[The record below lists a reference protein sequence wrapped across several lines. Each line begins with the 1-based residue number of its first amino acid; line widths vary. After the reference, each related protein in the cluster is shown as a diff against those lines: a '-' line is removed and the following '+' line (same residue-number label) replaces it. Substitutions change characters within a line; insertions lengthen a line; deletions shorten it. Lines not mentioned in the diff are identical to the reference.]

1 MPGREFDSSM
11 ALEIRQS
18 LKLAQQPIM
27 TPQLQQAIK
36 LLQLSR
42 MELMDLI
49 RQEQEENPI
58 LEETTEPSTEIEPLE
73 SNYDTLTAPS
83 AETKGEREEETRLPE
98 MEWGG
103 DNRSWG
109 TRQSEEDEDRP
120 TFESFLTK
128 KATLSDHL
136 LWQLRLNDFS
146 EDERVVGTLIIG
158 NLNEDGLLQIT
169 LEEIASQSGFDLDT
183 VQKAVQKIQAFDP
196 TGVAARDL
204 RECLLL
210 QAQQIYPGESLMQG
224 IISDHLGQLARKN
237 YQAVA
242 RDLGAPL
249 EEVIR
254 ATRLISELDPRPGRR
269 FNDENIP
276 YITPDVYVFR
286 VGDDY
291 VVMLNEDGLPKLR
304 INSYY
309 RNILREQAHSSG
321 EAKEYINEK
330 IRSAL
335 WLIKSIHQRQ
345 RTIYRVAKSIVKF
358 QREFLDRG
366 VAYLKPMVLKD
377 VAMDVEMHE
386 STISRVTSN
395 KYVHTPQGIYELKY
409 FFNSSI
415 NTSRGENVASESVKE
430 KIRLI
435 LAQEDPQKPYSD
447 QELVEML
454 KKQDILIARR
464 TVTKYREMLGVLP
477 STQRKQIL

>member
-1 MPGREFDSSM
+1 M

-49 RQEQEENPI
+49 RQEQEENPVI
-58 LEETTEPSTEIEPLE
+58 EESLEPAAEAEVPEVSYEPQGPSSSDSKEVRQAEI
-73 SNYDTLTAPS
+73 
-83 AETKGEREEETRLPE
+83 GLPE
-98 MEWGG
+98 ADWREAPYW
-103 DNRSWG
+103 RSKAVEDD
-109 TRQSEEDEDRP
+109 EERP
-120 TFESFLTK
+120 TFENFLTK
-128 KATLSDHL
+128 KTSLSDHL
-136 LWQLRLNDFS
+136 LWQLRLNHFT
-146 EDERVVGTLIIG
+146 EDERLIGTLIIG
-158 NLNEDGLLQIT
+158 NLNEDGLLQVS
-169 LEEIASQSGFDLDT
+169 LEEIGAQSGFDPET
-183 VQKAVQKIQAFDP
+183 VQKVIQKIQTFDP
-196 TGVAARDL
+196 PGVAARDL

-210 QAQQIYPGESLMQG
+210 QAQQLFPQEPLMQR
-224 IISDHLGQLARKN
+224 IIGSHLNLLAKKGYQSLARE
-237 YQAVA
+237 
-242 RDLGAPL
+242 LGVPL
-249 EEVIR
+249 EEIIR

-269 FNDENIP
+269 FSDDNIP
-276 YITPDVYVFR
+276 YITPDVYVFK
-286 VGDDY
+286 VGDEY

-309 RNILREQAHSSG
+309 RNILREQAKSSG
-321 EAKEYINEK
+321 EAKEYINDK

-345 RTIYRVAKSIVKF
+345 RTISRVTKSIVRF
-358 QREFLDRG
+358 QREFLEKG

-377 VAMDVEMHE
+377 VALDVEMHE

-395 KYVHTPQGIYELKY
+395 KYVHTPQGIFELKY

-435 LAQEDPQKPYSD
+435 LAQEAPLKPYSD
-447 QELVEML
+447 QELVEIL

-477 STQRKQIL
+477 STQRKQII

>member
-1 MPGREFDSSM
+1 MT
-11 ALEIRQS
+11 LEIRQS
-18 LKLAQQPIM
+18 LKLSQQPIM

-49 RQEQEENPI
+49 RQEEEENPVI
-58 LEETTEPSTEIEPLE
+58 EELSEPAQETEPLE
-73 SNYDTLTAPS
+73 TNFETLGPTPT
-83 AETKGEREEETRLPE
+83 EPKERREEEPGLPE
-98 MEWGG
+98 LDWRAEE
-103 DNRSWG
+103 RSWG
-109 TRQSEEDEDRP
+109 TRASEEDDDRP
-120 TFESFLTK
+120 TFENFLTK
-128 KATLSDHL
+128 KASLADHL
-136 LWQLRLNDFS
+136 LWQLRLNHLT
-146 EDERVVGTLIIG
+146 EEERLIGTLIIG
-158 NLNEDGLLQIT
+158 NLNDDGLLQVSP
-169 LEEIASQSGFDLDT
+169 EEVAVQSGFDPET
-183 VQKAVQKIQAFDP
+183 VQKVIQKIQAFDP
-196 TGVAARDL
+196 TGVAGRDL

-210 QAQQIYPGESLMQG
+210 QAQQLYPQESLMQR
-224 IISDHLGQLARKN
+224 IINGYLHLLAKKN
-237 YQAVA
+237 YQTLS
-242 RDLGAPL
+242 RELGAPL

-254 ATRLISELDPRPGRR
+254 ATRLIGELDPRPGRR

-276 YITPDVYVFR
+276 YITPDVYVFKM
-286 VGDDY
+286 GDDY
-291 VVMLNEDGLPKLR
+291 LVMLNEDGLPKLR

-309 RNILREQAHSSG
+309 RSILREKTQFSG
-321 EAKEYINEK
+321 EAKDYINDK

-345 RTIYRVAKSIVKF
+345 RTIYRVTKSIVKF
-358 QREFLDRG
+358 QRDFLDKG
-366 VAYLKPMVLKD
+366 VTFLKPMVLKD

-395 KYVHTPQGIYELKY
+395 KYVHTPQGIFELKY

-447 QELVEML
+447 QELVEIL

-477 STQRKQIL
+477 STQRKQII

>member
-1 MPGREFDSSM
+1 M

-18 LKLAQQPIM
+18 LKLTQQPIM

-49 RQEQEENPI
+49 RQEQEENPVI
-58 LEETTEPSTEIEPLE
+58 EEITEPVQETEPLE
-73 SNYDTLTAPS
+73 TNYESLGPTATEPKDT
-83 AETKGEREEETRLPE
+83 REEEPGPPE
-98 MEWGG
+98 LDWRAEET
-103 DNRSWG
+103 SWG
-109 TRQSEEDEDRP
+109 TRASEEDDDRP
-120 TFESFLTK
+120 TFENFLTK
-128 KATLSDHL
+128 KASLADHL
-136 LWQLRLNDFS
+136 LWQLRLNHLT
-146 EDERVVGTLIIG
+146 EEERLIGTLIIG
-158 NLNEDGLLQIT
+158 NLNDDGLLQVSP
-169 LEEIASQSGFDLDT
+169 EEVAVQSGFDPQT
-183 VQKAVQKIQAFDP
+183 VQKVIQKIQAFDP
-196 TGVAARDL
+196 PGVAARNL

-210 QAQQIYPGESLMQG
+210 QAQQLYPQEALMQR
-224 IISDHLGQLARKN
+224 IISDHLQLLAKKN
-237 YQAVA
+237 YQTLS
-242 RDLGAPL
+242 RELGATL
-249 EEVIR
+249 EEVVR
-254 ATRLISELDPRPGRR
+254 ATRLIGELDPHPGRR

-276 YITPDVYVFR
+276 YITPDVYVFKM
-286 VGDDY
+286 GDDY
-291 VVMLNEDGLPKLR
+291 LVMLNEDGLPKLR

-309 RNILREQAHSSG
+309 RSILRGQNQSSG
-321 EAKEYINEK
+321 EAKEYINDK

-345 RTIYRVAKSIVKF
+345 RTIYRVTKSIVKF
-358 QREFLDRG
+358 QRDFLDKG
-366 VAYLKPMVLKD
+366 VACLKPMVLKD

-395 KYVHTPQGIYELKY
+395 KYVHTPQGIFELKY

-447 QELVEML
+447 QELVEIL

-477 STQRKQIL
+477 STQRKQII

>member
-1 MPGREFDSSM
+1 M

-49 RQEQEENPI
+49 RQEQEENPVI
-58 LEETTEPSTEIEPLE
+58 EESVEPAAEAEPLG
-73 SNYDTLTAPS
+73 PS
-83 AETKGEREEETRLPE
+83 YETQGPSDNKEARQEEIGLPEAGWREEPYWRTKSAQ
-98 MEWGG
+98 
-103 DNRSWG
+103 DD
-109 TRQSEEDEDRP
+109 EERP
-120 TFESFLTK
+120 TFENFLTK
-128 KATLSDHL
+128 KTSLSDHL
-136 LWQLRLNDFS
+136 LWQLRLNHFTD
-146 EDERVVGTLIIG
+146 DERLIGTLIIG
-158 NLNEDGLLQIT
+158 NLNEDGLLQVS
-169 LEEIASQSGFDLDT
+169 LEEIGTQSGFDPET
-183 VQKAVQKIQAFDP
+183 VQKVVQRIQAFDP
-196 TGVAARDL
+196 PGVAARDL
-204 RECLLL
+204 RECLIL
-210 QAQQIYPGESLMQG
+210 QAQQLFPQELLMQR
-224 IISDHLGQLARKN
+224 IIDSYLNFLAKKSYQSLARE
-237 YQAVA
+237 
-242 RDLGAPL
+242 LGVPL
-249 EEVIR
+249 EEIIR

-269 FNDENIP
+269 FSDDNIP
-276 YITPDVYVFR
+276 YITPDVYVFKM
-286 VGDDY
+286 GDDY

-309 RNILREQAHSSG
+309 RSILREQAKSSG
-321 EAKEYINEK
+321 EAKDYINDK

-345 RTIYRVAKSIVKF
+345 RTIYRVTKSIVRF
-358 QREFLDRG
+358 QRDFLDKG
-366 VAYLKPMVLKD
+366 VSCMKPMVLKD

-395 KYVHTPQGIYELKY
+395 KYVHTPQGIFELKY

-447 QELVEML
+447 QELVEIL
-454 KKQDILIARR
+454 RKQDILIARR
-464 TVTKYREMLGVLP
+464 TVTKYREMLGVLS
-477 STQRKQIL
+477 STQRKQII

>member
-1 MPGREFDSSM
+1 M

-49 RQEQEENPI
+49 RQEQEENPVI
-58 LEETTEPSTEIEPLE
+58 EESVEPAAGAEPAEGGYETQGPSSSDNKEI
-73 SNYDTLTAPS
+73 
-83 AETKGEREEETRLPE
+83 RQEEIGLPE
-98 MEWGG
+98 ADWRGEPYWRTKAAE
-103 DNRSWG
+103 D
-109 TRQSEEDEDRP
+109 DEDRP
-120 TFESFLTK
+120 TFENFLTK
-128 KATLSDHL
+128 KTSLSDHL
-136 LWQLRLNDFS
+136 LWQLRLNHFS
-146 EDERVVGTLIIG
+146 EDERLIGTLIIG
-158 NLNEDGLLQIT
+158 NLNEDGLLQVS
-169 LEEIASQSGFDLDT
+169 LEEIGAQSGFDPET
-183 VQKAVQKIQAFDP
+183 VQKVMQRVQTFDP
-196 TGVAARDL
+196 PGVAARDL

-210 QAQQIYPGESLMQG
+210 QAQQLFPQELLMQR
-224 IISDHLGQLARKN
+224 IISSHLNILAKKGYQSLARE
-237 YQAVA
+237 
-242 RDLGAPL
+242 LGVPL
-249 EEVIR
+249 EEIIR
-254 ATRLISELDPRPGRR
+254 STRLISELDPRPGRR
-269 FNDENIP
+269 FSDDNIP
-276 YITPDVYVFR
+276 YITPDVYVFKM
-286 VGDDY
+286 GDEY

-309 RNILREQAHSSG
+309 RNILREQAKFSG
-321 EAKEYINEK
+321 EAKDYINDK

-345 RTIYRVAKSIVKF
+345 RTISRVTKSIVKF
-358 QREFLDRG
+358 QREFLEKG

-377 VAMDVEMHE
+377 VALDVEMHE

-395 KYVHTPQGIYELKY
+395 KYVHTPQGIFELKY

-435 LAQEDPQKPYSD
+435 LAQEDPQKPFSD
-447 QELVEML
+447 QELVEVL

-477 STQRKQIL
+477 STQRKQII